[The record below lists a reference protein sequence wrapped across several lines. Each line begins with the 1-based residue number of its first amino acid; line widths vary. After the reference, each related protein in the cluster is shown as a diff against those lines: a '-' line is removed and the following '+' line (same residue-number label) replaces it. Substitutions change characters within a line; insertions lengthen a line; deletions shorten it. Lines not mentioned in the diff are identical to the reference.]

1 MDSFKNKFLRLL
13 LGKRL
18 QDSQLSSEK
27 FNTLW
32 GIPVFASDAI
42 SSVSYAGEEILLV
55 LVPVLGMASFKFFLP
70 IVAAII
76 GLLAI
81 LVFCYRQTIDAYP
94 QGGGAYIVAN
104 ENLGEKYG
112 LVAGAALIIGYI
124 LTVAVSSCA
133 GAAAITSAF
142 PELNP
147 YKAFIAIILIVIL
160 AWGNL
165 RGMRESAVLFGVPTY
180 VFILT
185 MITMIVVGLIRFM
198 SGSYTPEQAE
208 IVTSNAQDTLIF
220 VILRAF
226 ASGCTALTGVEA
238 VSNGVPNFRDPAQK
252 NAKRVLYA
260 MAGFVALVFFGVSV
274 LVNLY
279 HIIPN
284 DQETAISLLAATIF
298 GRGSVFYFVVQIMTV
313 VILSLAANT
322 AFAGLPLL
330 MAIMAK
336 DGYLPRQ
343 LVTRGFRLN
352 YSNGILILLLT
363 SSALVL
369 AFNGSQH
376 HLLPL
381 YASGVFISFLL
392 SQLGMVIHW
401 KNNKGQGWQLKA
413 AVNGFGT
420 IVTGIV
426 LVIIVIMKFAT
437 GAWVTLLLIVVL
449 VFLMLR
455 VKGHYESVAND
466 LRIETMEKA
475 NKLLHDTPAG
485 KVIVPMQD
493 VHRSFIKTLNCALSC
508 GFREVELY
516 SVCDSYERAMKL
528 KAKVDQLNITS
539 IPVTFRYDI
548 TELRNTNEVLLQH
561 IKEEAEDLPKHEYI
575 TVMMGVLVT
584 RKSYQ
589 KGLHN
594 RTTQRLMSK
603 LEKYRNV
610 SVFTV
615 PFLI

>member
-1 MDSFKNKFLRLL
+1 MYKQRNKVLSLL

-18 QDSQLSSEK
+18 EDSQLSSEK

-55 LVPVLGMASFKFFLP
+55 LVPFLGMASFKFFLP
-70 IVAAII
+70 VVGAII
-76 GLLAI
+76 ALLAI

-142 PELNP
+142 PEISK
-147 YKAFIAIILIVIL
+147 YKALIAIALIVLL

-165 RGMRESAVLFGVPTY
+165 RGLRESAVLFGLPTY

-185 MITMIVVGLIRFM
+185 MIVTIVVGIVRFS
-198 SGSYTPEQAE
+198 SGSYTPQEQE
-208 IVTSNAQDTLIF
+208 IVISKAGDTLIF

-238 VSNGVPNFRDPAQK
+238 VSNGVPNFKDPATV

-260 MAGFVALVFFGVSV
+260 MAGFVALVFFGVSA
-274 LVNLY
+274 LVNMY
-279 HIIPN
+279 QIIPN
-284 DQETAISLLAATIF
+284 DQETTISLLAVAIY
-298 GRGSVFYFVVQIMTV
+298 GKGSIMYYVVQVMTV

-336 DGYLPRQ
+336 DGYLPRA

-352 YSNGILILLLT
+352 YSNGILILLVI
-363 SSALVL
+363 SSLLVIM
-369 AFNGSQH
+369 FNGSQH

-392 SQLGMVIHW
+392 SQLGMVLHW
-401 KNNKGQGWQLKA
+401 VRNKGPKWQLKA
-413 AVNGFGT
+413 FINGFGT
-420 IVTGIV
+420 VVTATT
-426 LVIIVIMKFAT
+426 LVIIIIMKFT
-437 GAWVTLLLIVVL
+437 SGAWVTLLMIVLL
-449 VFLMLR
+449 VVMML
-455 VKGHYESVAND
+455 KISSHYKSVASD
-466 LRIETMEKA
+466 LRIENMEKA
-475 NKLLHDTPAG
+475 NSLIHDAIPG
-485 KVIVPMQD
+485 KVIVPIQD

-508 GFREVELY
+508 GFDELELY
-516 SVCDSYERAMKL
+516 SVCDSEAKAQKL
-528 KAKVDQLNITS
+528 KKKVDQLRIYS
-539 IPVTFRYDI
+539 VPVTFKYDV
-548 TELRNTNEVLLQH
+548 TELRNTNEVLLHH
-561 IKEEAEDLPKHEYI
+561 IEEEVNKLPPHQYL

-584 RKSYQ
+584 EKTAYRS
-589 KGLHN
+589 LHN

-603 LEKYRNV
+603 LQKYRNV

-615 PFLI
+615 PYII

>member
-1 MDSFKNKFLRLL
+1 MYKQRNKVLSLL

-18 QDSQLSSEK
+18 EDSQLSSEK

-55 LVPVLGMASFKFFLP
+55 LVPFLGMASFKFFLP
-70 IVAAII
+70 VVGAII

-142 PELNP
+142 PEISK
-147 YKAFIAIILIVIL
+147 YKALIAIALIVLL

-165 RGMRESAVLFGVPTY
+165 RGLRESAVLFGLPTY

-185 MITMIVVGLIRFM
+185 MIVTIVVGIVRFS
-198 SGSYTPEQAE
+198 SGSYTPQEHE
-208 IVTSNAQDTLIF
+208 IAVSNAGDTLIF

-238 VSNGVPNFRDPAQK
+238 VSNGVPNFKDPATV

-260 MAGFVALVFFGVSV
+260 MAGFVALVFFGVSA
-274 LVNLY
+274 LVNMY
-279 HIIPN
+279 QIIPN
-284 DQETAISLLAATIF
+284 DQETTISLLAVAIY
-298 GRGSVFYFVVQIMTV
+298 GKGSIMYYVVQVMTV

-336 DGYLPRQ
+336 DGYLPRA

-352 YSNGILILLLT
+352 YSNGILILLVI
-363 SSALVL
+363 SSLLVIM
-369 AFNGSQH
+369 FNGSQH

-392 SQLGMVIHW
+392 SQLGMVLHW
-401 KNNKGQGWQLKA
+401 VRNKGPKWQLKA
-413 AVNGFGT
+413 FINGFGT
-420 IVTGIV
+420 VVTATT
-426 LVIIVIMKFAT
+426 LVIIIIMKFT
-437 GAWVTLLLIVVL
+437 SGAWVTLLMIVLL
-449 VFLMLR
+449 VVMML
-455 VKGHYESVAND
+455 KISSHYKSVASD
-466 LRIETMEKA
+466 LRIENMEKA
-475 NKLLHDTPAG
+475 NSLIHDAIPG
-485 KVIVPMQD
+485 KVIVPIQD

-508 GFREVELY
+508 GFDELELY
-516 SVCDSYERAMKL
+516 SVCDSEAKAQKL
-528 KAKVDQLNITS
+528 KKKVDQLRIYS
-539 IPVTFRYDI
+539 VPVTFKYDV
-548 TELRNTNEVLLQH
+548 TELRNTNEVLLHH
-561 IKEEAEDLPKHEYI
+561 IEEEVNKLPPHQYL

-584 RKSYQ
+584 EKTAYRS
-589 KGLHN
+589 LHN

-603 LEKYRNV
+603 LQKYRNV

-615 PFLI
+615 PYII

>member
-1 MDSFKNKFLRLL
+1 ML

-18 QDSQLSSEK
+18 EDSKLSSEK

-70 IVAAII
+70 VVGAII

-142 PELNP
+142 PELNK
-147 YKAFIAIILIVIL
+147 YKALIAIFLILIL

-165 RGMRESAVLFGVPTY
+165 RGLRESAVLFGLPTY

-185 MITMIVVGLIRFM
+185 MIVTIVVGLIRFA
-198 SGSYTPEQAE
+198 SGNYTPQETE
-208 IVTSNAQDTLIF
+208 IAVSNAGDTLIF
-220 VILRAF
+220 LILRAF

-238 VSNGVPNFRDPAQK
+238 VSNGVPNFKDPAPV

-260 MAGFVALVFFGVSV
+260 MAGFVALVFFGVSA
-274 LVNLY
+274 LVNMY

-284 DQETAISLLAATIF
+284 DQETVISILAATIY
-298 GRGSVFYFVVQIMTV
+298 GKSSIMYYVVQIMTV

-330 MAIMAK
+330 LAIMAK

-352 YSNGILILLLT
+352 YSNGILILLVT
-363 SSALVL
+363 SALLVL
-369 AFNGSQH
+369 MFNGSQH
-376 HLLPL
+376 YLLPL

-392 SQLGMVIHW
+392 SQLGMVVHW
-401 KNNKGQGWQLKA
+401 VKNKGPKWHIKA
-413 AVNGFGT
+413 AINGFGT
-420 IVTGIV
+420 VITAIT
-426 LVIIVIMKFAT
+426 LVIIIIMKFT
-437 GAWVTLLLIVVL
+437 SGAWVTLLMIVILVL
-449 VFLMLR
+449 VMF
-455 VKGHYESVAND
+455 KIKDHYRSVAED
-466 LRIETMEKA
+466 LRIDDMEMA
-475 NKLLHDTPAG
+475 NSLIHDAIPG
-485 KVIVPMQD
+485 KVIVPIQD

-508 GFREVELY
+508 GFNEVEFY
-516 SVCDSYERAMKL
+516 SVCDSEARAQKL
-528 KAKVDQLNITS
+528 KEKLDKLRIYSV
-539 IPVTFRYDI
+539 PVYFNYDV
-548 TELRNTNEVLLQH
+548 TELRNTNEVLIRH
-561 IKEEAEDLPKHEYI
+561 IEEEVNALPPHQYL

-584 RKSYQ
+584 EKNAYKR
-589 KGLHN
+589 LHN
-594 RTTQRLMSK
+594 QTTQRLMRK
-603 LEKYRNV
+603 LQKYRNV

-615 PFLI
+615 PYII

>member
-1 MDSFKNKFLRLL
+1 MNSYKNKMLSLL

-18 QDSQLSSEK
+18 EDSKLSSEK

-70 IVAAII
+70 VVGAII

-142 PELNP
+142 PEMNK
-147 YKAFIAIILIVIL
+147 YKALIAIFLILIL

-165 RGMRESAVLFGVPTY
+165 RGLRESAVLFGLPTY

-185 MITMIVVGLIRFM
+185 MIVTIVVGLIRFA
-198 SGSYTPEQAE
+198 SGNYTPQETE
-208 IVTSNAQDTLIF
+208 IAVSNAGDTLIF
-220 VILRAF
+220 LILRAF

-238 VSNGVPNFRDPAQK
+238 VSNGVPNFKDPAPV

-260 MAGFVALVFFGVSV
+260 MAGFVALVFFGVSA
-274 LVNLY
+274 LVNMY

-284 DQETAISLLAATIF
+284 DQETVISILAATIY
-298 GRGSVFYFVVQIMTV
+298 GKSSIMYYVVQIMTV

-330 MAIMAK
+330 LAIMAK

-352 YSNGILILLLT
+352 YSNGILILLVT
-363 SSALVL
+363 SALLVL
-369 AFNGSQH
+369 MFNGSQH
-376 HLLPL
+376 YLLPL

-392 SQLGMVIHW
+392 SQLGMVVHW
-401 KNNKGQGWQLKA
+401 VKNKGPKWHIKA
-413 AVNGFGT
+413 AINGFGT
-420 IVTGIV
+420 LITAIT
-426 LVIIVIMKFAT
+426 LVIIIIMKFT
-437 GAWVTLLLIVVL
+437 SGAWVTLLMIVILVL
-449 VFLMLR
+449 VMF
-455 VKGHYESVAND
+455 KIKDHYRSVAED
-466 LRIETMEKA
+466 LRIDDMEMA
-475 NKLLHDTPAG
+475 NSLIHDAIPC
-485 KVIVPMQD
+485 KVIVPIQD

-508 GFREVELY
+508 GFNEVEFY
-516 SVCDSYERAMKL
+516 SVCDSEARAQKL
-528 KAKVDQLNITS
+528 KEKLDKLRIYSV
-539 IPVTFRYDI
+539 PVYFNYDV
-548 TELRNTNEVLLQH
+548 TELRNTNEVLIRH
-561 IKEEAEDLPKHEYI
+561 IEEEVNALPPHQYL

-584 RKSYQ
+584 EKNAYKR
-589 KGLHN
+589 LHN
-594 RTTQRLMSK
+594 QTTQRLMRK
-603 LEKYRNV
+603 LQKYRNV

-615 PFLI
+615 PYII

>member
-1 MDSFKNKFLRLL
+1 MYKQRNKVLSLL

-18 QDSQLSSEK
+18 EDSQLSSEK

-70 IVAAII
+70 VVGAII

-133 GAAAITSAF
+133 GSAAITSAF
-142 PELNP
+142 PELNK
-147 YKAFIAIILIVIL
+147 YKALIAVGLILLL

-165 RGMRESAVLFGVPTY
+165 RGLRESAVLFGLPTY

-185 MITMIVVGLIRFM
+185 MIVTIVVGIIRFS
-198 SGSYTPEQAE
+198 SGSYTPQEQD
-208 IVTSNAQDTLIF
+208 IVMTNAGDTLVF

-238 VSNGVPNFRDPAQK
+238 VSNGVPNFKDPATV

-260 MAGFVALVFFGVSV
+260 MAGFVALVFFGVSA
-274 LVNLY
+274 LVNMY
-279 HIIPN
+279 HIVPN
-284 DQETAISLLAATIF
+284 DQETTISLLAVAIY
-298 GRGSVFYFVVQIMTV
+298 GKGSIMYYVVQVMTV

-336 DGYLPRQ
+336 DGYLPRA

-352 YSNGILILLLT
+352 YSNGILILLVI
-363 SSALVL
+363 SSLLVIL
-369 AFNGSQH
+369 FNGSQH

-392 SQLGMVIHW
+392 SQLGMVLHW
-401 KNNKGQGWQLKA
+401 VRNKGPKWQLKA
-413 AVNGFGT
+413 LINGFGT
-420 IVTGIV
+420 VITAAT
-426 LVIIVIMKFAT
+426 LVIIIIMKFT
-437 GAWVTLLLIVVL
+437 SGAWVTLLMIVLL
-449 VFLMLR
+449 VIMML
-455 VKGHYESVAND
+455 KISSHYKSVASD
-466 LRIETMEKA
+466 LRIENMEKA
-475 NKLLHDTPAG
+475 NSLIHDAIPG
-485 KVIVPMQD
+485 KVIVPIQD

-508 GFREVELY
+508 GFDELELY
-516 SVCDSYERAMKL
+516 SVCDSEAKAQRL
-528 KAKVDQLNITS
+528 KAKVDQLRIYS
-539 IPVTFRYDI
+539 VPVTFRYDV
-548 TELRNTNEVLLQH
+548 TELRNTNEVLLHH
-561 IKEEAEDLPKHEYI
+561 IEEEVSKLPPHQYL

-584 RKSYQ
+584 EKTVYRN
-589 KGLHN
+589 LHN

-603 LEKYRNV
+603 LQKYRNV

-615 PFLI
+615 PYII

>member
-1 MDSFKNKFLRLL
+1 MYKQRNKVLSLL

-18 QDSQLSSEK
+18 EDSQLSSEK

-70 IVAAII
+70 VVGAII

-142 PELNP
+142 PELNK
-147 YKAFIAIILIVIL
+147 YKALIAVGLILLL

-165 RGMRESAVLFGVPTY
+165 RGLRESAVLFGLPTY

-185 MITMIVVGLIRFM
+185 MIVTIVVGIIRFS
-198 SGSYTPEQAE
+198 SGSYTPQEQD
-208 IVTSNAQDTLIF
+208 IVMTNAGDTLVF

-238 VSNGVPNFRDPAQK
+238 VSNGVPNFKDPATV

-260 MAGFVALVFFGVSV
+260 MAGFVALVFFGVSA
-274 LVNLY
+274 LVNMY
-279 HIIPN
+279 HIVPN
-284 DQETAISLLAATIF
+284 DQETTISLLAVAIY
-298 GRGSVFYFVVQIMTV
+298 GKGSIMYYVVQVMTV

-336 DGYLPRQ
+336 DGYLPRA

-352 YSNGILILLLT
+352 YSNGILILLVI
-363 SSALVL
+363 SSLLVIL
-369 AFNGSQH
+369 FNGSQH

-392 SQLGMVIHW
+392 SQLGMVLHW
-401 KNNKGQGWQLKA
+401 VRNKGPKWQLKA
-413 AVNGFGT
+413 LINGFGT
-420 IVTGIV
+420 VITAAT
-426 LVIIVIMKFAT
+426 LVIIIIMKFT
-437 GAWVTLLLIVVL
+437 SGAWVTLLMIVLL
-449 VFLMLR
+449 VIMML
-455 VKGHYESVAND
+455 KISSHYKSVASD
-466 LRIETMEKA
+466 LRIENMEKA
-475 NKLLHDTPAG
+475 NSLIHDAIPG
-485 KVIVPMQD
+485 KVIVPIQD

-508 GFREVELY
+508 GFDELELY
-516 SVCDSYERAMKL
+516 SVCDSEAKAQRL
-528 KAKVDQLNITS
+528 KAKVDQLRIYS
-539 IPVTFRYDI
+539 VPVTFRYDV
-548 TELRNTNEVLLQH
+548 TELRNTNEVLLHH
-561 IKEEAEDLPKHEYI
+561 IEEEVSKLPPHQYL

-584 RKSYQ
+584 EKTVYRN
-589 KGLHN
+589 LHN

-603 LEKYRNV
+603 LQKYRNV

-615 PFLI
+615 PYII

>member
-1 MDSFKNKFLRLL
+1 MYKQRNKVLSLL

-18 QDSQLSSEK
+18 EDSQLSSEK

-55 LVPVLGMASFKFFLP
+55 LVPVLGMASFNYFLP
-70 IVAAII
+70 VVGTII

-142 PELNP
+142 PELNK
-147 YKAFIAIILIVIL
+147 YKALIAIALIVLL

-165 RGMRESAVLFGVPTY
+165 RGLRESAVLFGLPTY

-185 MITMIVVGLIRFM
+185 MIVTIVVGLIRFS
-198 SGSYTPEQAE
+198 SGSYTPQEQE
-208 IVTSNAQDTLIF
+208 VVVTNAGDTLIF

-238 VSNGVPNFRDPAQK
+238 VSNGVPNFKDPATV

-274 LVNLY
+274 LVNMY
-279 HIIPN
+279 HVIPN
-284 DQETAISLLAATIF
+284 DQETTISLLAVAIY
-298 GRGSVFYFVVQIMTV
+298 GKGSIMYYVVQVMTV

-330 MAIMAK
+330 MAIMAR

-352 YSNGILILLLT
+352 YSNGIIILLLI
-363 SSALVL
+363 SALLVIL
-369 AFNGSQH
+369 FNGSQH

-401 KNNKGQGWQLKA
+401 VKNKGPKWHIKA
-413 AVNGFGT
+413 LINGFGT
-420 IVTGIV
+420 LITAIT
-426 LVIIVIMKFAT
+426 LVIIIIMKFT
-437 GAWVTLLLIVVL
+437 SGAWVTLLMIIIL
-449 VFLMLR
+449 VALML
-455 VKGHYESVAND
+455 KISSHYKSVAAD

-475 NKLLHDTPAG
+475 NSLIHDAIPG
-485 KVIVPMQD
+485 KVIVPLQD

-508 GFREVELY
+508 GFEELELY
-516 SVCDSYERAMKL
+516 SVCDSEEKAQKL
-528 KAKVDQLNITS
+528 KAKIDQIRIYS
-539 IPVTFRYDI
+539 VPVTFKYDV
-548 TELRNTNEVLLQH
+548 TELRNTNEVLLHH
-561 IKEEAEDLPKHEYI
+561 IEEEVNKLPPHQYL

-584 RKSYQ
+584 EKTAYKR
-589 KGLHN
+589 LHN
-594 RTTQRLMSK
+594 QTTQRLMRR
-603 LEKYRNV
+603 LQKYRNV

-615 PFLI
+615 PYII

>member
-1 MDSFKNKFLRLL
+1 MNSYKNKMLSLL

-18 QDSQLSSEK
+18 EDSKLSSEK

-70 IVAAII
+70 VVGAII

-142 PELNP
+142 PELNK
-147 YKAFIAIILIVIL
+147 YKALIAIFLILIL

-165 RGMRESAVLFGVPTY
+165 RGLRESAVLFGLPTY

-185 MITMIVVGLIRFM
+185 MIVTIVVGLIRFA
-198 SGSYTPEQAE
+198 SGNYTPQETE
-208 IVTSNAQDTLIF
+208 IAVSNAGDTLIF
-220 VILRAF
+220 LILRAF

-238 VSNGVPNFRDPAQK
+238 VSNGVPNFKDPAPV

-260 MAGFVALVFFGVSV
+260 MAGFVALVFFGVSA
-274 LVNLY
+274 LVNMY

-284 DQETAISLLAATIF
+284 DQETVISILAATIY
-298 GRGSVFYFVVQIMTV
+298 GKSSIMYYVVQIMTV

-330 MAIMAK
+330 LAIMAK

-352 YSNGILILLLT
+352 YSNGILILLVT
-363 SSALVL
+363 SALLVL
-369 AFNGSQH
+369 MFNGSQH
-376 HLLPL
+376 YLLPL

-392 SQLGMVIHW
+392 SQLGMVVHW
-401 KNNKGQGWQLKA
+401 VKNKGPKWHIKA
-413 AVNGFGT
+413 AINGFGT
-420 IVTGIV
+420 VITAIT
-426 LVIIVIMKFAT
+426 LVIIIIMKFT
-437 GAWVTLLLIVVL
+437 SGAWVTLLMIVILVL
-449 VFLMLR
+449 VMF
-455 VKGHYESVAND
+455 KIKDHYRSVAED
-466 LRIETMEKA
+466 LRIDDMEMA
-475 NKLLHDTPAG
+475 NSLIHDAIPG
-485 KVIVPMQD
+485 KVIVPIQD

-508 GFREVELY
+508 GFNEVEFY
-516 SVCDSYERAMKL
+516 SVCDSEAKAQKL
-528 KAKVDQLNITS
+528 KEKLDKLRIYSV
-539 IPVTFRYDI
+539 PVYFNYDV
-548 TELRNTNEVLLQH
+548 TELRNTNEVLIRH
-561 IKEEAEDLPKHEYI
+561 IEEEVNALPPHQYL

-584 RKSYQ
+584 EKNAYKR
-589 KGLHN
+589 LHN
-594 RTTQRLMSK
+594 QTTQRLMRK
-603 LEKYRNV
+603 LQKYRNV

-615 PFLI
+615 PYII

>member
-1 MDSFKNKFLRLL
+1 MNSFKNKLLSFL

-18 QDSQLSSEK
+18 EDSKLSSEK

-70 IVAAII
+70 VVGAII

-142 PELNP
+142 PELNQ
-147 YKAFIAIILIVIL
+147 YKAFIAIILILIL

-165 RGMRESAVLFGVPTY
+165 RGLRESAVLFGLPTY
-180 VFILT
+180 IFILT
-185 MITMIVVGLIRFM
+185 MIVTIVVGMIRFA
-198 SGSYTPEQAE
+198 SGNYTPQEAE
-208 IVTSNAQDTLIF
+208 IVTTNANDTLVF
-220 VILRAF
+220 LILRAF

-238 VSNGVPNFRDPAQK
+238 VSNGVPNFKDPATV

-260 MAGFVALVFFGVSV
+260 MAGFVALVFFGVSA
-274 LVNLY
+274 LVNMY

-284 DQETAISLLAATIF
+284 DQETVVSILAATIY
-298 GRGSVFYFVVQIMTV
+298 GKSSIMYYVVQIMTV

-330 MAIMAK
+330 LAIMAK

-363 SSALVL
+363 SALLVL
-369 AFNGSQH
+369 MFNGSQH
-376 HLLPL
+376 YLLPL

-401 KNNKGQGWQLKA
+401 IKNKGPKWHIKA
-413 AVNGFGT
+413 AINGFGT
-420 IVTGIV
+420 VITAIT
-426 LVIIVIMKFAT
+426 LVIIIIMKFT
-437 GAWVTLLLIVVL
+437 SGAWVTLLMIVLL
-449 VFLMLR
+449 VAIMT
-455 VKGHYESVAND
+455 KIKAHYKSVADD
-466 LRIETMEKA
+466 LRIDDMEVA
-475 NKLLHDTPAG
+475 NSLIHDAIPG
-485 KVIVPMQD
+485 KVIVPIQD

-508 GFREVELY
+508 GFNEVEFY
-516 SVCDSYERAMKL
+516 SVCDSEARAQMLKKKIDKL
-528 KAKVDQLNITS
+528 RIYSV
-539 IPVTFRYDI
+539 PVYFNYDI
-548 TELRNTNEVLLQH
+548 TELRNTNEVLIQH
-561 IKEEAEDLPKHEYI
+561 IEDEVNALPPHQYL

-584 RKSYQ
+584 EKNAYKR
-589 KGLHN
+589 LHN
-594 RTTQRLMSK
+594 QTTQRLMRK
-603 LEKYRNV
+603 LQKYRNV

-615 PFLI
+615 PYII

>member
-1 MDSFKNKFLRLL
+1 MNSYKNKMLSLL

-18 QDSQLSSEK
+18 EDSKLSSEK

-70 IVAAII
+70 VVGAII

-142 PELNP
+142 PELNK
-147 YKAFIAIILIVIL
+147 YKALIAIFLILIL

-165 RGMRESAVLFGVPTY
+165 RGLRESAVLFGLPTY

-185 MITMIVVGLIRFM
+185 MIVTIVVGLIRFA
-198 SGSYTPEQAE
+198 SGNYTPQETE
-208 IVTSNAQDTLIF
+208 IAVSNAGDTLIF
-220 VILRAF
+220 LILRAF

-238 VSNGVPNFRDPAQK
+238 VSNGVPNFKDPAPV

-260 MAGFVALVFFGVSV
+260 MAGFVALVFFGVSAP
-274 LVNLY
+274 VNMY

-284 DQETAISLLAATIF
+284 DQETVISILAATIY
-298 GRGSVFYFVVQIMTV
+298 GKSSIMYYVVQIMTV

-330 MAIMAK
+330 LAIMAK

-352 YSNGILILLLT
+352 YSNGILILLVT
-363 SSALVL
+363 SALLVL
-369 AFNGSQH
+369 MFNGSQH
-376 HLLPL
+376 YLLPL

-392 SQLGMVIHW
+392 SQLGMVVHW
-401 KNNKGQGWQLKA
+401 VKNKGPKWHIKA
-413 AVNGFGT
+413 AINGFGT
-420 IVTGIV
+420 VITAIT
-426 LVIIVIMKFAT
+426 LVIIIIMKFT
-437 GAWVTLLLIVVL
+437 SGAWVTLLMIVILVL
-449 VFLMLR
+449 VMF
-455 VKGHYESVAND
+455 KIKDHYRSVAED
-466 LRIETMEKA
+466 LRIDDMEMA
-475 NKLLHDTPAG
+475 NSLIHDAIPG
-485 KVIVPMQD
+485 KVIVPIQD

-508 GFREVELY
+508 GFNEVEFY
-516 SVCDSYERAMKL
+516 SVCDSEARAQKL
-528 KAKVDQLNITS
+528 KEKLDKLRIYSV
-539 IPVTFRYDI
+539 PVYFNYDV
-548 TELRNTNEVLLQH
+548 TELRNTNEVLIRH
-561 IKEEAEDLPKHEYI
+561 IEEEVNALPPHQYL

-584 RKSYQ
+584 EKNAYKR
-589 KGLHN
+589 LHN
-594 RTTQRLMSK
+594 QTTQRLMRK
-603 LEKYRNV
+603 LQKYRNV

-615 PFLI
+615 PYII

>member
-1 MDSFKNKFLRLL
+1 MESKKNKFLKLILGRRLE
-13 LGKRL
+13 
-18 QDSQLSSEK
+18 DSQLSNEK

-70 IVAAII
+70 VVAAII

-142 PELNP
+142 PELNK
-147 YKAFIAIILIVIL
+147 YKAFIAIGLILLL

-165 RGMRESAVLFGVPTY
+165 RGLRESAVLFGLPTY
-180 VFILT
+180 IFILT
-185 MITMIVVGLIRFM
+185 MITMIVVGLIRFT
-198 SGSYTPEQAE
+198 SGSYTPEQTE
-208 IVTSNAQDTLIF
+208 VVVTNAGDTLIF

-238 VSNGVPNFRDPAQK
+238 VSNGVPNFKEPTTK

-260 MAGFVALVFFGVSV
+260 MAGFVALVFFGVSS
-274 LVNLY
+274 LVNMY
-279 HIIPN
+279 QIIPN
-284 DQETAISLLAATIF
+284 DQETTISLLAVAIYGKSTVMYYI
-298 GRGSVFYFVVQIMTV
+298 VQIMTV

-352 YSNGILILLLT
+352 YSNGILILFFT
-363 SSALVL
+363 SSLLVL
-369 AFNGSQH
+369 FFNGSQH

-392 SQLGMVIHW
+392 SQLGMVLHW
-401 KNNKGQGWQLKA
+401 VRYKGPKWQVKA
-413 AVNGFGT
+413 AINGFGT
-420 IVTGIV
+420 VITAVT
-426 LVIIVIMKFAT
+426 LVIIIIMKFLS

-449 VFLMLR
+449 VYFMLKI
-455 VKGHYESVAND
+455 KGHYNSVAKD
-466 LRIETMEKA
+466 LKIDNMEMA
-475 NKLLHDTPAG
+475 NSLIHDAIPG
-485 KVIVPMQD
+485 KVIVPIQD

-508 GFREVELY
+508 GFEEVELY
-516 SVCDSYERAMKL
+516 SVCDTEERAEMLQK
-528 KAKVDQLNITS
+528 KIDQLRIYS
-539 IPVTFRYDI
+539 VPVTFCYDV
-548 TELRNTNEVLLQH
+548 TELRNTNEVLLKH
-561 IKEEAEDLPKHEYI
+561 IEDEVAKLPPHQYL

-584 RKSYQ
+584 EKNTYKR
-589 KGLHN
+589 LHN
-594 RTTQRLMSK
+594 RTTQRLMNK
-603 LEKYRNV
+603 LQKYRNV

-615 PFLI
+615 PYII

>member
-1 MDSFKNKFLRLL
+1 MYKQRNKVLSLL

-18 QDSQLSSEK
+18 EDSQLSSEK

-55 LVPVLGMASFKFFLP
+55 LVPFLGMASFKFFLP
-70 IVAAII
+70 VVGAII

-142 PELNP
+142 PEISK
-147 YKAFIAIILIVIL
+147 YKALIAIALIVLL

-165 RGMRESAVLFGVPTY
+165 RGLRESAVLFGLPTY

-185 MITMIVVGLIRFM
+185 MIVTIVVGIVRFS
-198 SGSYTPEQAE
+198 SGSYTPQEHE
-208 IVTSNAQDTLIF
+208 IAVSNAGDTLIF

-238 VSNGVPNFRDPAQK
+238 VSNGVPNFKDPATV

-260 MAGFVALVFFGVSV
+260 MAGFVALVFFGVSA
-274 LVNLY
+274 LVNMY
-279 HIIPN
+279 QIIPN
-284 DQETAISLLAATIF
+284 DQETTISLLAVAIY
-298 GRGSVFYFVVQIMTV
+298 GKGSIMYYVVQVMTV

-336 DGYLPRQ
+336 DGYLPRA

-352 YSNGILILLLT
+352 YSNGILILLVI
-363 SSALVL
+363 SSLLVIM
-369 AFNGSQH
+369 FNGSQH

-392 SQLGMVIHW
+392 SQLGMVLHW
-401 KNNKGQGWQLKA
+401 VRNKGPKWQLKA
-413 AVNGFGT
+413 FINGFGT
-420 IVTGIV
+420 VITAAT
-426 LVIIVIMKFAT
+426 LVIIIIMKFT
-437 GAWVTLLLIVVL
+437 SGAWVTLLMIVLL
-449 VFLMLR
+449 VVMML
-455 VKGHYESVAND
+455 KISSHYRSVASD
-466 LRIETMEKA
+466 LRIENMEKA
-475 NKLLHDTPAG
+475 NSLIHDAIPG
-485 KVIVPMQD
+485 KVIVPIQD

-508 GFREVELY
+508 GFDELELY
-516 SVCDSYERAMKL
+516 SVCDSEAKAQKL
-528 KAKVDQLNITS
+528 KEKVDQLRIYS
-539 IPVTFRYDI
+539 VPVTFKYDV
-548 TELRNTNEVLLQH
+548 TELRNTNEVLLHH
-561 IKEEAEDLPKHEYI
+561 IEEEVNKLPPHQYL

-584 RKSYQ
+584 EKTAYRS
-589 KGLHN
+589 LHN

-603 LEKYRNV
+603 LQKYRNV

-615 PFLI
+615 PYII

>member
-1 MDSFKNKFLRLL
+1 MNSYKNKMLSLL

-18 QDSQLSSEK
+18 EDSKLSSEK

-70 IVAAII
+70 VVGAII

-142 PELNP
+142 PELNK
-147 YKAFIAIILIVIL
+147 YKALIAIFLILIL

-165 RGMRESAVLFGVPTY
+165 RGLRESAVLFGLPTY

-185 MITMIVVGLIRFM
+185 MIVTIVVGLIRFA
-198 SGSYTPEQAE
+198 SGNYTPQETE
-208 IVTSNAQDTLIF
+208 IAVSNAGDTLIF
-220 VILRAF
+220 LILRAF

-238 VSNGVPNFRDPAQK
+238 VSNGVPNFKDPAPV

-260 MAGFVALVFFGVSV
+260 MAGFVALVFFGVSA
-274 LVNLY
+274 LVNMY

-284 DQETAISLLAATIF
+284 DQETVISILAATIY
-298 GRGSVFYFVVQIMTV
+298 GKSSIMYYVVQIMTV

-330 MAIMAK
+330 LAIMAK

-352 YSNGILILLLT
+352 YSNGILILLVT
-363 SSALVL
+363 SALLVL
-369 AFNGSQH
+369 MFNGSQH
-376 HLLPL
+376 YLLPL

-392 SQLGMVIHW
+392 SQLGMVVHW
-401 KNNKGQGWQLKA
+401 VKNKGPKWHIKA
-413 AVNGFGT
+413 AINGFGT
-420 IVTGIV
+420 VITAIT
-426 LVIIVIMKFAT
+426 LVIIIIMKFT
-437 GAWVTLLLIVVL
+437 SGAWVTLLMIVILVL
-449 VFLMLR
+449 VMF
-455 VKGHYESVAND
+455 KIKDHYRSVAED
-466 LRIETMEKA
+466 LRIDDMEMA
-475 NKLLHDTPAG
+475 NSLIHDAIPG
-485 KVIVPMQD
+485 KVIVPIQD

-508 GFREVELY
+508 GFNEVEFY
-516 SVCDSYERAMKL
+516 SVCDSEARAQKL
-528 KAKVDQLNITS
+528 KEKLDKLRIYSV
-539 IPVTFRYDI
+539 PVYFNYDV
-548 TELRNTNEVLLQH
+548 TELRNTNEVLIRH
-561 IKEEAEDLPKHEYI
+561 IEEEVNALPPHQYL

-584 RKSYQ
+584 EKNAYKR
-589 KGLHN
+589 LHN
-594 RTTQRLMSK
+594 QTTQRLMRK
-603 LEKYRNV
+603 LQKYRNV

-615 PFLI
+615 PYII

>member
-1 MDSFKNKFLRLL
+1 MNSYKNKMLSLL

-18 QDSQLSSEK
+18 EDSKLSSEK

-32 GIPVFASDAI
+32 GIPVFASDAF

-55 LVPVLGMASFKFFLP
+55 LVPVIGMASFKFFLP
-70 IVAAII
+70 VVGAII

-142 PELNP
+142 PELNK
-147 YKAFIAIILIVIL
+147 YKALIAIFLILIL

-165 RGMRESAVLFGVPTY
+165 RGLRESAVLFGLPTY

-185 MITMIVVGLIRFM
+185 MIVTIVVGLIRFA
-198 SGSYTPEQAE
+198 SGNYTPQETE
-208 IVTSNAQDTLIF
+208 IAVSNAGDTLIF
-220 VILRAF
+220 LILRAF

-238 VSNGVPNFRDPAQK
+238 VSNGVPNFKDPAPV

-260 MAGFVALVFFGVSV
+260 MAGFVALVFFGVSA
-274 LVNLY
+274 LVNMY

-284 DQETAISLLAATIF
+284 DQETVISILAATIY
-298 GRGSVFYFVVQIMTV
+298 GKSSIMYYVVQIMTV

-330 MAIMAK
+330 LAIMAK

-352 YSNGILILLLT
+352 YSNGILILLVT
-363 SSALVL
+363 SALLVL
-369 AFNGSQH
+369 MFNGSQH
-376 HLLPL
+376 YLLPL

-392 SQLGMVIHW
+392 SQLGMVVHW
-401 KNNKGQGWQLKA
+401 VKNKGPKWHIKA
-413 AVNGFGT
+413 AINGFGT
-420 IVTGIV
+420 LITAIT
-426 LVIIVIMKFAT
+426 LVIIIIMKFT
-437 GAWVTLLLIVVL
+437 SGAWVTLLMIVILVL
-449 VFLMLR
+449 VMF
-455 VKGHYESVAND
+455 KIKDHYRSVAED
-466 LRIETMEKA
+466 LRIDDMEMA
-475 NKLLHDTPAG
+475 NSLIHDAIPG
-485 KVIVPMQD
+485 KVIVPIQD

-508 GFREVELY
+508 GFNEVEFY
-516 SVCDSYERAMKL
+516 SVCDSEARAQKL
-528 KAKVDQLNITS
+528 KEKLDKLRIYSV
-539 IPVTFRYDI
+539 PVYFNYDV
-548 TELRNTNEVLLQH
+548 TELRNTNEVLLHH
-561 IKEEAEDLPKHEYI
+561 IEEEVNALPPHQYL

-584 RKSYQ
+584 EKNAYKR
-589 KGLHN
+589 LHN
-594 RTTQRLMSK
+594 QTTQRLMRR
-603 LEKYRNV
+603 LQKYRNV

-615 PFLI
+615 PYII

>member
-1 MDSFKNKFLRLL
+1 MYKQRNKVLSLL

-18 QDSQLSSEK
+18 EDSQLSSEK

-70 IVAAII
+70 VVGSII

-142 PELNP
+142 PEISK
-147 YKAFIAIILIVIL
+147 YKALIAIALIVLL

-165 RGMRESAVLFGVPTY
+165 RGLRESAVLFGLPTY

-185 MITMIVVGLIRFM
+185 MIVTIVVGIVRFS
-198 SGSYTPEQAE
+198 SGSYTPQEHE
-208 IVTSNAQDTLIF
+208 IAVSNAGDTLIF

-238 VSNGVPNFRDPAQK
+238 VSNGVPNFKDPATV

-260 MAGFVALVFFGVSV
+260 MAGFVALVFFGVSA
-274 LVNLY
+274 LVNMY
-279 HIIPN
+279 QIIPN
-284 DQETAISLLAATIF
+284 DQETTISLLAVAIY
-298 GRGSVFYFVVQIMTV
+298 GKGSIMYYVVQVMTV

-336 DGYLPRQ
+336 DGYLPRA

-352 YSNGILILLLT
+352 YSNGILILLVI
-363 SSALVL
+363 SSLLVIM
-369 AFNGSQH
+369 FNGSQH

-392 SQLGMVIHW
+392 SQLGMVLHW
-401 KNNKGQGWQLKA
+401 VRNKGPKWQLKA
-413 AVNGFGT
+413 FINGFGT
-420 IVTGIV
+420 VVTATT
-426 LVIIVIMKFAT
+426 LVIIIIMKFT
-437 GAWVTLLLIVVL
+437 SGAWVTLLMIVLL
-449 VFLMLR
+449 VVMML
-455 VKGHYESVAND
+455 KISSHYKSVASD
-466 LRIETMEKA
+466 LRIENMEKA
-475 NKLLHDTPAG
+475 NSLIHDAIPG
-485 KVIVPMQD
+485 KVIVPIQD

-508 GFREVELY
+508 GFDELELY
-516 SVCDSYERAMKL
+516 SVCDSEAKAQKL
-528 KAKVDQLNITS
+528 KEKVDQLRIYS
-539 IPVTFRYDI
+539 VPVTFKYDV
-548 TELRNTNEVLLQH
+548 TELRNTNEVLLHH
-561 IKEEAEDLPKHEYI
+561 IEEEVNKLPPHQYL

-584 RKSYQ
+584 EKTAYRN
-589 KGLHN
+589 LHN

-603 LEKYRNV
+603 LQKYRNV

-615 PFLI
+615 PYII

>member
-1 MDSFKNKFLRLL
+1 MYKQRNKVLSLL

-18 QDSQLSSEK
+18 EDSQLSSEK

-55 LVPVLGMASFKFFLP
+55 LVPVLGMASFNYFLP
-70 IVAAII
+70 VVGAII

-142 PELNP
+142 PELNK
-147 YKAFIAIILIVIL
+147 YKALIAIALIVLL

-165 RGMRESAVLFGVPTY
+165 RGLRESAVLFGLPTY

-185 MITMIVVGLIRFM
+185 MIVTIVVGLIRFS
-198 SGSYTPEQAE
+198 SGSYTPQEQE
-208 IVTSNAQDTLIF
+208 VVVTNAGDTLIF

-238 VSNGVPNFRDPAQK
+238 VSNGVPNFKDPATV

-274 LVNLY
+274 LVNMY
-279 HIIPN
+279 HVIPN
-284 DQETAISLLAATIF
+284 DQETTISLLAVAIY
-298 GRGSVFYFVVQIMTV
+298 GKGSIMYYVVQVMTV

-330 MAIMAK
+330 MAIMAR

-352 YSNGILILLLT
+352 YSNGIIILLLI
-363 SSALVL
+363 SSLLVIL
-369 AFNGSQH
+369 FNGSQH

-401 KNNKGQGWQLKA
+401 VKNKGPKWHIKA
-413 AVNGFGT
+413 LINGFGT
-420 IVTGIV
+420 LITAIT
-426 LVIIVIMKFAT
+426 LVIIIIMKFT
-437 GAWVTLLLIVVL
+437 SGAWVTLLMIIIL
-449 VFLMLR
+449 VALML
-455 VKGHYESVAND
+455 KINSHYKSVAAD

-475 NKLLHDTPAG
+475 NSLIHDAIPG
-485 KVIVPMQD
+485 KVIVPIQD

-508 GFREVELY
+508 GFEELELY
-516 SVCDSYERAMKL
+516 SVCDSEEKAQKL
-528 KAKVDQLNITS
+528 KAKIDQIRIYS
-539 IPVTFRYDI
+539 VPVTFKYDV
-548 TELRNTNEVLLQH
+548 TELRNTNEVLLHH
-561 IKEEAEDLPKHEYI
+561 IEEEVNKLPPHQYL

-584 RKSYQ
+584 EKTAYKR
-589 KGLHN
+589 LHN
-594 RTTQRLMSK
+594 QTTQRLMRR
-603 LEKYRNV
+603 LQKYRNV

-615 PFLI
+615 PYII

>member
-1 MDSFKNKFLRLL
+1 MYKQRNKVLSLL

-18 QDSQLSSEK
+18 EDSQLSSEK

-55 LVPVLGMASFKFFLP
+55 LVPVLGMASFNYFLP
-70 IVAAII
+70 VVGAII

-142 PELNP
+142 PELNK
-147 YKAFIAIILIVIL
+147 YKALIAIALIVLL

-165 RGMRESAVLFGVPTY
+165 RGLRESAVLFGLPTY

-185 MITMIVVGLIRFM
+185 MIVTIVVGLIRFS
-198 SGSYTPEQAE
+198 SGSYTPQEQE
-208 IVTSNAQDTLIF
+208 VVVTNAGDTLIF

-238 VSNGVPNFRDPAQK
+238 VSNGVPNFKDPATV

-274 LVNLY
+274 LVNMY
-279 HIIPN
+279 HVIPN
-284 DQETAISLLAATIF
+284 DQETTISLLAVAIY
-298 GRGSVFYFVVQIMTV
+298 GKGSIMYYVVQVMTV

-330 MAIMAK
+330 MAIMAR

-352 YSNGILILLLT
+352 YSNGIIILLLI
-363 SSALVL
+363 SALLVIL
-369 AFNGSQH
+369 FNGSQH

-401 KNNKGQGWQLKA
+401 VKKKGPKWHIKA
-413 AVNGFGT
+413 LINGFGT
-420 IVTGIV
+420 LITAIT
-426 LVIIVIMKFAT
+426 LVIIIIMKFT
-437 GAWVTLLLIVVL
+437 SGAWVTLLMIIIL
-449 VFLMLR
+449 VALML
-455 VKGHYESVAND
+455 KISSHYKSVAAD

-475 NKLLHDTPAG
+475 NSLIHDAIPG
-485 KVIVPMQD
+485 KVIVPLQD

-508 GFREVELY
+508 GFEELELY
-516 SVCDSYERAMKL
+516 SVCDSEEKAQKL
-528 KAKVDQLNITS
+528 KAKIDQIRIYS
-539 IPVTFRYDI
+539 VPVTFKYDV
-548 TELRNTNEVLLQH
+548 TELRNTNEVLLHH
-561 IKEEAEDLPKHEYI
+561 IEEEVNKLPPHQYL

-584 RKSYQ
+584 EKTAYKR
-589 KGLHN
+589 LHN
-594 RTTQRLMSK
+594 QTTQRLMRR
-603 LEKYRNV
+603 LQKYRNV

-615 PFLI
+615 PYII